1 MIKWILVFLPVF
13 AFAQVEF
20 LEYIETEYDRMN
32 FDNQAYNFGYTK
44 LRLDFESGRNDVL
57 IAGNIN
63 IQKYFG
69 KTTWNMLDFLPNEMW
84 ESAFNP
90 PGTPDSSLISDYPL
104 AISDTLYLDNL
115 YARLSFSKA
124 DITVGQQPLSLGSG
138 YAWNPLDIF
147 NSKDI
152 MDPTYDQPG
161 VMAFRIEI
169 PFGDRNTFDAILAPA
184 ESWELAKKMV
194 GLKSGVGRFDISM
207 HWAQANRLIP
217 YWRIVDYP
225 DTNTHYKTMDYLG
238 ITTVGQIGDVGLW
251 FEGVQTMGKWEHN
264 EFVFGSDYTFSTGT
278 FFMVEYLYNT
288 LGAEK
293 NSTQFVNYMNYLMGE
308 THSLNQNYSFFMIR
322 HSMTDFISLGLFGIA
337 NLDDKSIIL
346 NPTVDWDI
354 KEDVLLSLYYSQS
367 IGEKDTEFGLQD
379 SAIRLRIRAHF

>member
-1 MIKWILVFLPVF
+1 MIKWVLVFLPVF

-20 LEYIETEYDRMN
+20 LGYMETEYDRMN

-63 IQKYFG
+63 VQKYFG
-69 KTTWNMLDFLPNEMW
+69 KTTWNMLDFLPNKMW
-84 ESAFNP
+84 ESAINP
-90 PGTPDSSLISDYPL
+90 LGTPDSSRISDYPL
-104 AISDTLYLDNL
+104 AITDTLYLDNL

-124 DITVGQQPLSLGSG
+124 DITIGRQPLSLGSG

-207 HWAQANRLIP
+207 HWA
-217 YWRIVDYP
+217 
-225 DTNTHYKTMDYLG
+225 
-238 ITTVGQIGDVGLW
+238 
-251 FEGVQTMGKWEHN
+251 
-264 EFVFGSDYTFSTGT
+264 
-278 FFMVEYLYNT
+278 
-288 LGAEK
+288 
-293 NSTQFVNYMNYLMGE
+293 
-308 THSLNQNYSFFMIR
+308 
-322 HSMTDFISLGLFGIA
+322 
-337 NLDDKSIIL
+337 
-346 NPTVDWDI
+346 
-354 KEDVLLSLYYSQS
+354 
-367 IGEKDTEFGLQD
+367 
-379 SAIRLRIRAHF
+379 